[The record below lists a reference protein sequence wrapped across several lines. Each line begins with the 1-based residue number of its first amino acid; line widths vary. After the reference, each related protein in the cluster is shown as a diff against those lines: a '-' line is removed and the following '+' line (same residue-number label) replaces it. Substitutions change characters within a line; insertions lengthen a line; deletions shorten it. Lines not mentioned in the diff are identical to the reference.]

1 MNTSNLS
8 QTAPLVVVPSLPPL
22 LAWVSRALHCVQA
35 LQMPVLKI
43 QAPSEQTYPPIPLL
57 VTPLRFSG
65 KSIYTPHQDWD
76 GYR

>member
-1 MNTSNLS
+1 MNTSDLS

-22 LAWVSRALHCVQA
+22 LAWVSGALHRVQA

-43 QAPSEQTYPPIPLL
+43 QEPSEQTYHQVSLL

-65 KSIYTPHQDWD
+65 KSIYSPHQGWD
-76 GYR
+76 GFR

>member
-8 QTAPLVVVPSLPPL
+8 HTAPIVVVPSLPPL
-22 LAWVSRALHCVQA
+22 LAWVSGALHRVKA

-43 QAPSEQTYPPIPLL
+43 QEPSEQVYHPIPLL
-57 VTPLRFSG
+57 ATPLRFSG